1 MRIAVGS
8 DHAAFPLKVAIVRWL
23 REAGHAV
30 VDVGPATDD
39 RVDYPDFA
47 FEVAR
52 QVAAG
57 TVERGVL
64 TCGTGIGMSM
74 AANKVAGV
82 RAALVHDPFTAEMAA
97 AHNDANVLCMG
108 GRLLAEAYAIE
119 LVRVW
124 LATPF
129 EERHQPRL
137 DKIARAEIR

>member
-23 REAGHAV
+23 REAGHEV

-47 FEVAR
+47 LEVAR
-52 QVAAG
+52 QVAGG

-82 RAALVHDPFTAEMAA
+82 RAALVHDPYTAAMAA

-108 GRLLAEAYAIE
+108 GRLLAEAYALE

-137 DKIARAEIR
+137 DKIARAEAR